1 MNAFLIY
8 LIVLRIIHIV
18 AAVCWVG
25 GATIYIL
32 FLEPTAKATAP
43 SSGQFMQYFIS
54 RRHYPVFMGISS
66 LLTVLAGGL
75 LYWHS
80 SGGFSLNWITSG
92 PGLGYT
98 MGSGVAIVVYFIG
111 LLMIK
116 PRAERLGGLGHE
128 IGMAG
133 GAPTPAQAIELQKL
147 GQEMAQLGR
156 LELVLLAIALLTMAT
171 ARYWFF

>member
-1 MNAFLIY
+1 MY
-8 LIVLRIIHIV
+8 
-18 AAVCWVG
+18 
-25 GATIYIL
+25 TL

-43 SSGQFMQYFIS
+43 GSGQFMQYLIS
-54 RRHYPVFMGISS
+54 RRHYPIYMGICS

-80 SGGFSLNWITSG
+80 SGGFSLTWITSG

-98 MGSGVAIVVYFIG
+98 IGAVVAIVVYFIG

-128 IGMAG
+128 IGVAG
-133 GAPTPAQAIELQKL
+133 GVPTPAQAAELQKL
-147 GQEMAQLGR
+147 GREMTLIGR
-156 LELVLLAIALLTMAT
+156 VDLTLLAVALLTMAT

>member
-1 MNAFLIY
+1 MNTFLIY
-8 LIVLRIIHIV
+8 LIVLRIIHII

-25 GATIYIL
+25 GAIVYTL
-32 FLEPTAKATAP
+32 FLEPAAKATAP

-54 RRHYPVFMGISS
+54 RRHYPVYMGISS

-80 SGGFSLNWITSG
+80 SGRLNLTWITSG

-98 MGSGVAIVVYFIG
+98 IGSVVAIGVFFLG
-111 LLMIK
+111 MLMIK
-116 PRAERLGGLGHE
+116 PRAERLGGLGRE
-128 IGMAG
+128 IGAASG
-133 GAPTPAQAIELQKL
+133 PSPTQAVELEKL
-147 GQEMAQLGR
+147 GRELSRLGR
-156 LELVLLAIALLTMAT
+156 VEIALMAVALLTMAT